1 MDAAALAPGT
11 TPESIGSDGSD
22 SLTDTTQTDISDTVT
37 SYCGYISMT
46 PEDPAAWTGSVLDI
60 YIPSDESMIV
70 LDTLG
75 FFAADGI
82 SHALDISVVSAP
94 DTANGEELALYG
106 VKNNELSET
115 PLISRAKAGDKVRVR
130 SDETE
135 GAALVKL
142 PPLSRELTGSVA
154 DCTVTAKGTFPQN
167 GVFGVTSLTETYL
180 MGAVEKNELI
190 HPVTELLFG
199 FDTRVNLGVAEFVP
213 AEGKSVEISLTAP
226 AVDEAAARGDLLRIL
241 AIEDDGSISEI
252 PAFVSEGTLSFTA
265 PHFSAFAVVSDR
277 TAFTVETETEG
288 VGFAVSC
295 GGDSGIPRDAVL
307 TAIPVSGEGY
317 YSSVLSALGWTEE
330 EHIYYNSF
338 FELSLSQG
346 GEKLVPKTPVT
357 VNITFDDTVEN
368 KQGLKAVLPGGGSCT
383 APECRVSEEGVLSF
397 EAADLSVV
405 GVLGAMHKV
414 AEESSEV
421 VEVAVYSL
429 EEQGSTVAV
438 ENSASVSAAE
448 EGIET
453 VVAYEFSSRESSITE
468 AAAEN
473 AALTADGSV
482 GAEINERES
491 ISIYTVENNMPD
503 KVIVEDITGT
513 DELYTL
519 DDSVTAIAVVRDTG
533 LRRQNFELYPDA
545 QDPGRTVTLD
555 GMMPKEAA
563 ASAVDVTDTLSEN
576 GDEGEV
582 RLAAYD
588 ITITEGD
595 KEYQPVEGK
604 PISVEITD
612 PRITAGEDIALRHI
626 LSDGSFE
633 YIYDLVVEEGRVSFE
648 AKGFSVYEIVVPPE
662 PKDIPDDRINAQELS
677 ELTSPT
683 GFYLSITK
691 DGKTYYFANEIVNTN
706 YIKKVQ
712 DTRNTLWYFEKLDS
726 GKYHIYTI
734 KDDVR
739 YYMQMIPNGSMDGWM
754 RLPPDI
760 ADATDFDV
768 SLWKNT
774 EGVFYISY
782 DGRGLNMHGGVSGKG
797 FAGYKKSDDIGAKVV
812 ARYPDRITEDPQNL
826 DGLEFGL
833 VLYRGTTSDIISV
846 RAEQVTDN
854 KGVTRLKGQKLGI
867 MSDPL
872 DPGKPVFTTGSDY
885 DSVSIWKFTA
895 VPGTEG
901 YYITSETAEGTK
913 YMKITSAGMLLA
925 DTPDN
930 DCILTVSY
938 GTGNFKDK
946 ITISGAQGTEPYYI
960 NLQGGNFGKHTVANN
975 DGYLM
980 LVEPSDIV
988 ESDKVVYEADKIS
1001 VSDIHDGD
1009 EVVIYVRLWDDKE
1022 LKYRFYVLS
1031 QGGTLL
1037 PAAEIGDR
1045 IEWQGSAVCRSIWD
1059 FTVYTGD
1066 DGTENGY
1073 YEFQNTYTGR
1083 YLAPEIGNNQLVS
1096 YTKKGVN
1103 LEGRRNGG
1111 YSSTI
1116 MAWDKPYYQYA
1127 ALAVVDDNGTD
1138 ITKCVP
1144 LSQAGEFYFA
1154 VIEKRDEENLL
1165 TTVETVDNTQHGITM
1180 KMVNFPNTII
1190 RNNTTEVKNAIGTP
1204 EATYAND
1211 TSEAQNNV
1219 MGIRSSL
1226 YKGKIPNTVFAT
1238 KDKGEGQA
1246 FPDLVSKRLESN
1258 GYPDVTFTDNP
1269 DGTQKSLGELFS
1281 GAVEVNH
1288 LFLDKTYNESGYF
1301 EYSCS
1306 NNYAYLDQTTNK
1318 FVVYDQVGSFNK
1330 SGPANSHGQFMPY
1343 NNIVDHEAGGNKYGK
1358 VASSNSLTKTDE
1370 SENALP
1376 ISDPRFNKPIYE
1388 IKGTVDYFFGMELSA
1403 DFTQTASGCDA
1414 WGNDMIFEFTGDDDF
1429 WLYVDG
1435 VLVIDLGGI
1444 HKGLSG
1450 SVNFRTGDVIVNN
1463 GTPTNLK
1470 ALFEAAGADTSAFET
1485 DENIFK
1491 DYTKHSMKLFYMER
1505 GAGASNLHL
1514 RFNLSEVRDG
1524 QVKLSKEV
1532 KDHNGKDFTGSD
1544 AFDFSLV
1551 DYPFR
1556 IGYYKTDGTGPYYL
1570 GNQKWET
1577 SQYVPTVTYPNSTR
1591 SVRYFSEY
1599 KGKENVFIINAG
1611 ETININF
1618 PDETM
1623 EYFVEELNV
1632 NSSIYEKV
1640 ECNDD
1645 PLYSTEE
1652 TAGEQYKDYKTDTY
1666 EVGEQPLAVFKNY
1679 VREDGIRSL
1688 EIQKDLVRKDPTTN
1702 TYVYANDGSDTA
1714 FFDYRLYLGDEF
1726 YSVNNP
1732 GKSLPPTYMHKYYV
1746 KDPDGVYCRWD
1757 PDQSR
1762 FVPIS
1767 GIKDLKN
1774 IPEAYMDSAVF
1785 YTGPN
1790 GTISMIPAGYTV
1802 VVPGLPVG
1810 TQYKVEEENVPD
1822 GYILEARSGEKYS
1835 SLYGSGE
1842 SYEGDARGYIN
1853 YSDTSSYGSDYE
1865 QTAQNAGKIIISKN
1879 AKVIVCNTKGFGFT
1893 ATKKWSDDAYVTGRP
1908 PIFLALYLKK
1918 SGEEARL
1925 ISGSV
1930 RRIEYPD
1937 TECYWFYYDLA
1948 EGADSIG
1955 DYEVREVDLTN
1966 PVYDP
1971 GDSSIVSSYS
1981 AITPVEQSG
1990 FTHLA
1995 DTQGGPSDFDYT
2007 YKVSYEHD
2015 PHKDNVRTATIT
2027 NTRTGGI
2034 MVRLSRWMG
2043 LDPDRE
2049 PTTETILEGGVFE
2062 LCLEEGTERTVVGK
2076 YTSDVNGLVTILYD
2090 AEITTDENNKKV
2102 YVLRQISAPGG
2113 YMGFGDEV
2121 RFYITK
2127 DGDTE
2132 KLNWLTPVT
2141 DEGWANHRDGTALE
2155 KMTAYINIY
2164 NKTRT
2169 IRAAKYDKADPESQT
2184 GLGGAVFALYRQV
2197 TDYNTK
2203 LPRADY
2209 YPIENY
2215 ERLVSDEGTG
2225 IIVAR
2230 DENGQPLI
2238 DPATN
2243 RPYGINEYLADGNY
2257 YLRELTA
2264 PAGYTKLTEDILM
2277 TVANGRIYVSS
2288 SYAGVAEKYVDTD
2301 TDRANAVCELQ
2312 IYNSKND
2319 VKLHITKQ
2327 VTGAFGD
2334 KSKQFTFSFTVGDGN
2349 DIITAYT
2356 TMKGGVSDTIH
2367 SGETFTLSHGESIE
2381 ISLPA
2386 GTQVKIKET
2395 DADGYSVSMALN
2407 GTDADSD
2414 VPFILQSD
2422 SELVVTNKL
2431 DVTIPTGIRT
2441 DQTAS
2446 VTVFAGLLAVLALMD
2461 IRRRRSRKKG

>member
-1 MDAAALAPGT
+1 
-11 TPESIGSDGSD
+11 
-22 SLTDTTQTDISDTVT
+22 
-37 SYCGYISMT
+37 
-46 PEDPAAWTGSVLDI
+46 
-60 YIPSDESMIV
+60 
-70 LDTLG
+70 
-75 FFAADGI
+75 
-82 SHALDISVVSAP
+82 
-94 DTANGEELALYG
+94 
-106 VKNNELSET
+106 
-115 PLISRAKAGDKVRVR
+115 
-130 SDETE
+130 
-135 GAALVKL
+135 
-142 PPLSRELTGSVA
+142 
-154 DCTVTAKGTFPQN
+154 
-167 GVFGVTSLTETYL
+167 
-180 MGAVEKNELI
+180 
-190 HPVTELLFG
+190 
-199 FDTRVNLGVAEFVP
+199 
-213 AEGKSVEISLTAP
+213 
-226 AVDEAAARGDLLRIL
+226 
-241 AIEDDGSISEI
+241 
-252 PAFVSEGTLSFTA
+252 
-265 PHFSAFAVVSDR
+265 
-277 TAFTVETETEG
+277 
-288 VGFAVSC
+288 
-295 GGDSGIPRDAVL
+295 
-307 TAIPVSGEGY
+307 
-317 YSSVLSALGWTEE
+317 
-330 EHIYYNSF
+330 
-338 FELSLSQG
+338 
-346 GEKLVPKTPVT
+346 
-357 VNITFDDTVEN
+357 
-368 KQGLKAVLPGGGSCT
+368 
-383 APECRVSEEGVLSF
+383 
-397 EAADLSVV
+397 
-405 GVLGAMHKV
+405 
-414 AEESSEV
+414 
-421 VEVAVYSL
+421 
-429 EEQGSTVAV
+429 
-438 ENSASVSAAE
+438 
-448 EGIET
+448 
-453 VVAYEFSSRESSITE
+453 
-468 AAAEN
+468 
-473 AALTADGSV
+473 
-482 GAEINERES
+482 
-491 ISIYTVENNMPD
+491 
-503 KVIVEDITGT
+503 
-513 DELYTL
+513 
-519 DDSVTAIAVVRDTG
+519 
-533 LRRQNFELYPDA
+533 
-545 QDPGRTVTLD
+545 
-555 GMMPKEAA
+555 
-563 ASAVDVTDTLSEN
+563 
-576 GDEGEV
+576 
-582 RLAAYD
+582 
-588 ITITEGD
+588 
-595 KEYQPVEGK
+595 
-604 PISVEITD
+604 
-612 PRITAGEDIALRHI
+612 
-626 LSDGSFE
+626 
-633 YIYDLVVEEGRVSFE
+633 
-648 AKGFSVYEIVVPPE
+648 
-662 PKDIPDDRINAQELS
+662 
-677 ELTSPT
+677 
-683 GFYLSITK
+683 
-691 DGKTYYFANEIVNTN
+691 
-706 YIKKVQ
+706 
-712 DTRNTLWYFEKLDS
+712 
-726 GKYHIYTI
+726 
-734 KDDVR
+734 
-739 YYMQMIPNGSMDGWM
+739 
-754 RLPPDI
+754 
-760 ADATDFDV
+760 
-768 SLWKNT
+768 
-774 EGVFYISY
+774 
-782 DGRGLNMHGGVSGKG
+782 
-797 FAGYKKSDDIGAKVV
+797 
-812 ARYPDRITEDPQNL
+812 
-826 DGLEFGL
+826 
-833 VLYRGTTSDIISV
+833 
-846 RAEQVTDN
+846 
-854 KGVTRLKGQKLGI
+854 
-867 MSDPL
+867 
-872 DPGKPVFTTGSDY
+872 
-885 DSVSIWKFTA
+885 
-895 VPGTEG
+895 
-901 YYITSETAEGTK
+901 
-913 YMKITSAGMLLA
+913 
-925 DTPDN
+925 
-930 DCILTVSY
+930 
-938 GTGNFKDK
+938 
-946 ITISGAQGTEPYYI
+946 
-960 NLQGGNFGKHTVANN
+960 
-975 DGYLM
+975 
-980 LVEPSDIV
+980 
-988 ESDKVVYEADKIS
+988 
-1001 VSDIHDGD
+1001 
-1009 EVVIYVRLWDDKE
+1009 
-1022 LKYRFYVLS
+1022 
-1031 QGGTLL
+1031 
-1037 PAAEIGDR
+1037 
-1045 IEWQGSAVCRSIWD
+1045 
-1059 FTVYTGD
+1059 
-1066 DGTENGY
+1066 
-1073 YEFQNTYTGR
+1073 
-1083 YLAPEIGNNQLVS
+1083 
-1096 YTKKGVN
+1096 
-1103 LEGRRNGG
+1103 
-1111 YSSTI
+1111 

-1127 ALAVVDDNGTD
+1127 ALAVVPQPDGTD

-1144 LSQAGEFYFA
+1144 LSKAGEFYFA

-1165 TTVETVDNTQHGITM
+1165 STVETVDNTQHGITM
-1180 KMVNFPNTII
+1180 KMVNFANVKVE
-1190 RNNTTEVKNAIGTP
+1190 NNTKEVKEEIGAKD
-1204 EATYAND
+1204 ATFASTTSKEQND
-1211 TSEAQNNV
+1211 V
-1219 MGIRSSL
+1219 MGITSSL
-1226 YKGKIPNTVFAT
+1226 YTGKMPNTVFA
-1238 KDKGEGQA
+1238 DSGKGNGQA
-1246 FPDLVSKRLESN
+1246 FPGLVSNTLKEN

-1269 DGTQKSLGELFS
+1269 TVTRKSLGELFS
-1281 GAVEVNH
+1281 GAVKVNN

-1306 NNYAYLDQTTNK
+1306 NNYAYLDPTTNK
-1318 FVVYDQVGSFNK
+1318 FVVYDQVGTVN
-1330 SGPANSHGQFMPY
+1330 SGGDAYSHGQFLPY
-1343 NNIVDHEAGGNKYGK
+1343 NTIVKRESGGSLYG
-1358 VASSNSLTKTDE
+1358 VVSTSNPHTRTNE
-1370 SENALP
+1370 SEQALP
-1376 ISDPRFNKPIYE
+1376 ITDPRFNKPLYE
-1388 IKGTVDYFFGMELSA
+1388 VQGTTDYYFGMEFSA
-1403 DFTQTASGCDA
+1403 DFTQTANGCDA

-1450 SVNFRTGDVIVNN
+1450 SVNFRTGDVNVN
-1463 GTPTNLK
+1463 GQSTTLK
-1470 ALFEAAGADTSAFET
+1470 ELYEAAGADGSVFREK
-1485 DENIFK
+1485 DGKYVFR

-1556 IGYYKTDGTGPYYL
+1556 IGYYKAPAAEGGEPDGPYYL
-1570 GNQKWET
+1570 TDSKRENFKE
-1577 SQYVPTVTYPNSTR
+1577 VPTVTYPNSSRT
-1591 SVRYFSEY
+1591 VRYFETY
-1599 KGKENVFIINAG
+1599 NGKYSNVFVINAG

-1618 PDETM
+1618 PDKTM
-1623 EYFVEELNV
+1623 RYFVEELNV

-1645 PLYSTEE
+1645 PLDSTEE

-1688 EIQKDLVRKDPTTN
+1688 EIQKDLVKKDPVTD
-1702 TYVYANDGSDTA
+1702 TYKYANDGSDTA

-1732 GKSLPPTYMHKYYV
+1732 GQSLPPTYMHKYYV

-1767 GIKDLKN
+1767 GIKDPKN

-1802 VVPGLPVG
+1802 VVPELPVG
-1810 TQYKVEEENVPD
+1810 TQFKVEEENVPE
-1822 GYILEARSGEKYS
+1822 GYILEARSGEKYN

-1853 YSDTSSYGSDYE
+1853 YSDTSSYGSDHDE
-1865 QTAQNAGKIIISKN
+1865 AAQNAGKIIISKN

-2027 NTRTGGI
+2027 NTRTVGI
-2034 MVRLSRWMG
+2034 MVRLSRWIG
-2043 LDPDRE
+2043 LDPGRE
-2049 PTTETILEGGVFE
+2049 PTTETLLEGGVFE
-2062 LCLEEGTERTVVGK
+2062 LCLEEGTKRTAVGT

-2090 AEITTDENNKKV
+2090 AEITTDENKKKV
-2102 YVLRQISAPGG
+2102 YVLRQTSAPGG

-2121 RFYITK
+2121 RFYVTK

-2141 DEGWANHRDGTALE
+2141 DEGWANCRDGTALE

-2288 SYAGVAEKYVDTD
+2288 SYAGVAEKYADTD
-2301 TDRANAVCELQ
+2301 TARANAVCELQ

-2319 VKLHITKQ
+2319 VKLRITKQ

-2334 KSKQFTFSFTVGDGN
+2334 KSKEFTFSFTVGDGN

-2356 TMKGGVSDTIH
+2356 TMKDGVSGTIH
-2367 SGETFTLSHGESIE
+2367 SGETFTLSHGGSIE

-2386 GTQVKIKET
+2386 GIQVKIKET

-2446 VTVFAGLLAVLALMD
+2446 VTVFAGLLAALALMD
-2461 IRRRRSRKKG
+2461 IRRRRSRKK